1 MCVFKNKS
9 SYLYKGKFFAQHSTS
24 MFVGALVSLS
34 DPCMDWY
41 CWGFKFAKQSK
52 NSQYKSVTTPRNGQ
66 PAVWA
71 SLGTVSQRR
80 ALGCSGERWAL
91 STVLWGALAARFLL
105 LLAELLV
112 AVRCCHSLQQLSV
125 LIWCYKGGRCF
136 TLSTICLREHRITP
150 LTLLLVLVA
159 VVCVS
164 SVKGKGTW

>member
-71 SLGTVSQRR
+71 SLGTVRVS
-80 ALGCSGERWAL
+80 AE
-91 STVLWGALAARFLL
+91 LWGAVGSAGLWALCSEEHSQHDSSCCWQSSLWQYGAATACSSFLSWFDATKEEGVLPCQQFAWESITSPLWHFCWFWLL
-105 LLAELLV
+105 L
-112 AVRCCHSLQQLSV
+112 
-125 LIWCYKGGRCF
+125 F
-136 TLSTICLREHRITP
+136 
-150 LTLLLVLVA
+150 
-159 VVCVS
+159 VS
-164 SVKGKGTW
+164 PV